1 MPPLSLPH
9 SLLSLFSLWLVVMAV
24 GTLLLLVSHAAV
36 LARLHR
42 VVLDRVQLDVL
53 DRVAERAA
61 AAVAHRDVAVH
72 LDHWELRNALL
83 RVAAVA
89 VNVLLHASS

>member
-1 MPPLSLPH
+1 M
-9 SLLSLFSLWLVVMAV
+9 VVAV
-24 GTLLLLVSHAAV
+24 GALLLLVSHAAV

-42 VVLDRVQLDVL
+42 VVLDCVQLDVL
-53 DRVAERAA
+53 ERVAERAA
-61 AAVAHRDVAVH
+61 TTVTHRDVAVH